1 MIRALPLCL
10 LLAACADFPDVGRA
24 ETDLEASGETP
35 ALLTAHEL
43 AALTT
48 AAPDLSNALAGDV
61 AGLRERARRL
71 RQR

>member
-10 LLAACADFPDVGRA
+10 LHAACADFPEVGRA
-24 ETDLEASGETP
+24 EAELAVPGATP
-35 ALLTAHEL
+35 SLLTSREL
-43 AALTT
+43 ATLAT
-48 AAPDLSNALAGDV
+48 AAPDRSNALAGDV